1 MVFDKNVFFFVSLQ
15 PSKIAFLLLSIY
27 SISHFLAVRVSL
39 QKKKKVVFTPLLS
52 TQHQACPLFKAFF
65 HPLAS
70 RCTYNAHPT
79 TKKKEIDSQPTPP
92 NPPLPARPAGQKPLH
107 LQSYTIY
114 ILYFVV
120 IAQKVF
126 NDLELTRT
134 ISLISLSKL
143 PLFFWNPGSL
153 KIKIS
158 SIFKRLNI
166 ARESP
171 KSLPA
176 STIYIYY
183 IQYIL
188 YYPLWTPFRPLW
200 VPLFCSTVLG
210 LKNMSALSN
219 VFITNQN
226 CSSLYFQIFIR
237 PMLFKINVW
246 IVLVN
251 FHSSLLNSFGGIWTQ
266 N

>member
-1 MVFDKNVFFFVSLQ
+1 M
-15 PSKIAFLLLSIY
+15 
-27 SISHFLAVRVSL
+27 
-39 QKKKKVVFTPLLS
+39 
-52 TQHQACPLFKAFF
+52 
-65 HPLAS
+65 
-70 RCTYNAHPT
+70 
-79 TKKKEIDSQPTPP
+79 PTPP
-92 NPPLPARPAGQKPLH
+92 QKKRNRQPAHPSKPAAACPTSRPKPLH